1 MQGFGLCGFGGCQFV
16 WVPFAMRIRV
26 SMSGPLS
33 YGNYQEFRYPVG
45 FMLIEVGVSQNRP

>member
-1 MQGFGLCGFGGCQFV
+1 MQGFGLCGCGGCQFV

-45 FMLIEVGVSQNRP
+45 FMLIEMGVSQNRP